1 MNPLI
6 LLGIGVV
13 SGITSGLLGVG
24 GGIIMVPAM
33 TLLAKLPIKVA
44 VGTSLAVII
53 PTALAGVYKHHQQG
67 NVNWEAAGYLAATA
81 VIGGWIGAWLVSQVS
96 PESLKRGFGVVLVL
110 VGVRM
115 LLYR

>member
-6 LLGIGVV
+6 HLGIGILR
-13 SGITSGLLGVG
+13 GITSGLLGVG

-33 TLLAKLPIKVA
+33 TLLAKLPVKVA

-53 PTALAGVYKHHQQG
+53 PTAIVGVFKHNQQG

-81 VIGGWIGAWLVSQVS
+81 IFGGWIGAWLVSQVS
-96 PESLKRGFGVVLVL
+96 PDSLKRGFGILLIL

-115 LLYR
+115 LINR